1 MLPPSVQKEYRVRV
15 FGSEVGS
22 LKVGDAINAKA
33 IGKAVC
39 MGSECL
45 AVLFTPSS
53 WAPAPCRPA
62 RLLQ

>member
-33 IGKAVC
+33 IGTDVC
-39 MGSECL
+39 MG
-45 AVLFTPSS
+45 
-53 WAPAPCRPA
+53 
-62 RLLQ
+62 